1 MKAQTMALLLGYLG
15 LVPFVGP
22 ALLIWFL
29 DEQTS
34 LLLSTVQIAY
44 AALIISFMGGVQW
57 GYAIRQGDEARFWQ
71 FLISVL
77 PTLVL
82 FAVFVFGLA
91 VEPLYIAI
99 LFSLLL
105 FVQARVDHITMP
117 EKWFVTLR
125 WVLTLTAIISL
136 VIVSLRGYLDIFVG

>member
-1 MKAQTMALLLGYLG
+1 MRAQTMALLLGYLG
-15 LVPFVGP
+15 LIPFVAP

-29 DEQTS
+29 DEQTA
-34 LLLSTVQIAY
+34 LLLSTVQIVY
-44 AALIISFMGGVQW
+44 AALIISFMGGVHW
-57 GYAIRQGDEARFWQ
+57 GYAVKQGDNARYWQ

-82 FAVFVFGLA
+82 FAVFVFGLT

-99 LFSLLL
+99 LFSLILI
-105 FVQARVDHITMP
+105 VQAGVDQITMT

-125 WVLTLTAIISL
+125 LVLTATASVSL
-136 VIVSLRGYLDIFVG
+136 VLVGLSGFFDT